1 MDRIFD
7 VAGLIVI
14 LAMVAVIVGSK
25 NTQAQI
31 TALGSAF
38 SNSIWTAT
46 HPGV

>member
-7 VAGLIVI
+7 VASLIVV
-14 LAMVAVIVGSK
+14 LAMIAVVVGSK
-25 NTQAQI
+25 NTATQI
-31 TALGSAF
+31 NALGSAF